1 MHLKPYISPEC
12 VVTMADGSYKSVA
25 ELTEGDEVQTYD
37 MDTEEFD
44 SANIHVN
51 EQTSAKIIRISNI
64 EVNQRDIIK
73 LNLTP
78 EQVWVEGF
86 SDGEEGEW
94 KDSGD
99 GKTVTLHSQTA
110 VMGGSGLGWL
120 VGNQDKVIK
129 TSPTDDTDEE
139 MADKFHQIEAGVE
152 IQMDYGDDLK
162 IRKVESIETMSG
174 DGVEPYRLI
183 VLEDGDSVFVN
194 DVMVGVT
201 RQDDYGNLTSQS
213 V

>member
-1 MHLKPYISPEC
+1 
-12 VVTMADGSYKSVA
+12 
-25 ELTEGDEVQTYD
+25 
-37 MDTEEFD
+37 
-44 SANIHVN
+44 
-51 EQTSAKIIRISNI
+51 
-64 EVNQRDIIK
+64 
-73 LNLTP
+73 
-78 EQVWVEGF
+78 
-86 SDGEEGEW
+86 
-94 KDSGD
+94 
-99 GKTVTLHSQTA
+99 
-110 VMGGSGLGWL
+110 MGGSGLGWL